1 MEKTST
7 YKIPIC
13 HGQLLSGPKCSEKVL
28 LLNFEPC
35 HIKVNKPA
43 LEEMNCMRN
52 GSIFPWEHPVMWKKK
67 NVMTAAVILQT
78 EELLIT
84 VIPMILQ
91 TKELLTTAVP
101 VTYRQK
107 NC

>member
-13 HGQLLSGPKCSEKVL
+13 HSQLLSGAKCSQKVQ
-28 LLNFEPC
+28 LLNFEPY

-52 GSIFPWEHPVMWKKK
+52 ESIFPWEH
-67 NVMTAAVILQT
+67 
-78 EELLIT
+78 LLCGRRR
-84 VIPMILQ
+84 M
-91 TKELLTTAVP
+91 
-101 VTYRQK
+101 
-107 NC
+107 